1 MSCDDDND
9 LIPIIISDT
18 ICTGRLTSLT
28 TDCPYKVSQCF
39 IFVLII
45 AFCNIFNVIKEHS

>member
-9 LIPIIISDT
+9 LLPIIISDT
-18 ICTGRLTSLT
+18 ICTGKLTSLT

-45 AFCNIFNVIKEHS
+45 AFCNIFNVIKEHG